1 MAGRVFI
8 LDCGDE
14 PTAFHERQ
22 RNEALARLIAQIK
35 GCRFGGKYDSRDEQ
49 EPGRPYF
56 VPHKTFVGI
65 DAAAAMGIRGPDDL
79 YGGVVPEWFIATKAA
94 VHELIR
100 ADATHPQR
108 WNNDL
113 AKSIPEYLLP
123 GYTAFT
129 SNDAYEAGIR
139 LLELGTIRAKDVF
152 AAGGKGQI
160 VVRNAAELSHALQ
173 KFPVVL
179 ELNLEEV
186 TTYSIGLLQLDGI
199 TVSYWGTQRTTTDNK
214 GETVY
219 GGSDLHL
226 VRGGLEDGTAI
237 ALTREAKRA
246 VRAAKA
252 FDAAAL
258 AHYPEIFASR
268 RNYDVAQGRDS
279 RGSVHCGVI
288 DQSWRIGGNSGVE
301 ILALRIFKDRPE
313 VRLIDGSS
321 FNVYGSGA
329 VAPSEATVHFRGID
343 DRGGPMLT
351 YTRIESVR

>member
-22 RNEALARLIAQIK
+22 RNEALARLIAEIK
-35 GCRFGGKYDSRDEQ
+35 GCRFGGRYDSRDQ
-49 EPGRPYF
+49 QPSGQPYF
-56 VPHKTFVGI
+56 VPYKTVVGVK
-65 DAAAAMGIRGPDDL
+65 AAATMGMRGPDDL
-79 YGGVVPEWFIATKAA
+79 YGGVVPEWFVATKAA

-100 ADATHPQR
+100 ADATHPER
-108 WNNDL
+108 WQNDL
-113 AKSIPEYLLP
+113 AKSIPEFLLP

-129 SNDAYEAGIR
+129 PNDAYEAGMR
-139 LLELGTIRAKDVF
+139 LLELGAIRAKDVF
-152 AAGGKGQI
+152 GVGGKGQI

-186 TTYSIGLLQLDGI
+186 TTYSIGLLQLHGM

-226 VRGGLEDGTAI
+226 VRGGLEEAI
-237 ALTREAKRA
+237 AIAPTREAKRA
-246 VRAAKA
+246 VRAAEA
-252 FDAAAL
+252 FDEAAL
-258 AHYPEIFASR
+258 THYAETFASR
-268 RNYDVAQGRDS
+268 RNYDVAHGRDS
-279 RGSVHCGVI
+279 RGTLHCGVI

-301 ILALRIFKDRPE
+301 ILALRIFKDQPD
-313 VRLIDGSS
+313 VRFIDGSS

-351 YTRIESVR
+351 YTNIESVR